1 MKLEFAGRMWIVW
14 IRIGTG
20 ITVSVHFL
28 VDALISSKTWFE
40 ELMDGI
46 LKIRLF
52 Y

>member
-28 VDALISSKTWFE
+28 ADALISSKTWF
-40 ELMDGI
+40 
-46 LKIRLF
+46 
-52 Y
+52 